1 MNLKEPFV
9 ITVSREVGSG
19 GHTVGAILAEKLG
32 TRYLDNYLIK
42 ALEEKFK
49 LTVSGIEKLK
59 GEKKNWF
66 ADFAEFI
73 TPIPSARALNINS
86 RYTQEFRPGVSTA
99 EIFKAE
105 SEILEGLAE
114 EGSCVIAG
122 RSGFFVLKDHPN
134 HLKVFITAGKEY
146 RIDRVMRKQGLSRNE
161 AEALIDDLDAKRENY
176 IKKYTGKSRYDLR
189 NYDLVL
195 KADGHDEESL
205 AGLILDYIG
214 K

>member
-9 ITVSREVGSG
+9 ITVSREAGSG

-105 SEILEGLAE
+105 SEILKGLAE

-146 RIDRVMRKQGLSRNE
+146 RIDRIMRKQGLSRNE

>member
-19 GHTVGAILAEKLG
+19 GHTIGAILAEKLG

-105 SEILEGLAE
+105 SEILKGLAE

-146 RIDRVMRKQGLSRNE
+146 RIDRIMGKQGLSRNE

>member
-9 ITVSREVGSG
+9 ITVSREAGSG
-19 GHTVGAILAEKLG
+19 GHTVGALLAEKLG

-105 SEILEGLAE
+105 SEILKGLAE

-146 RIDRVMRKQGLSRNE
+146 RIDRIMHKQGLSRNE

>member
-9 ITVSREVGSG
+9 ITVSREAGSG
-19 GHTVGAILAEKLG
+19 GHTVGALLAEKLG

-105 SEILEGLAE
+105 SEILKGLAE

-146 RIDRVMRKQGLSRNE
+146 RIDRIMRKQGLSRNE

-195 KADGHDEESL
+195 KADGHNEESL

>member
-9 ITVSREVGSG
+9 ITVSREAGSG

-122 RSGFFVLKDHPN
+122 RSGFFVLRDHPN

-146 RIDRVMRKQGLSRNE
+146 RIDRIMRKQGLSRNE

>member
-9 ITVSREVGSG
+9 ITVSREAGSG

-105 SEILEGLAE
+105 SEILKGLAE

-146 RIDRVMRKQGLSRNE
+146 RTDRIMRKQGLSRNE

-176 IKKYTGKSRYDLR
+176 IKKYTGKSRSDLR

-195 KADGHDEESL
+195 KADGHNEESL